1 MEINAIGSGSQ
12 KVIVP
17 VQKAPQFGTQQ
28 SYDNYY
34 ENPVNRKTERNLA
47 ILRNIS
53 LSTIIGVVAGWL
65 TKSFVKE
72 TTWKLPVGIGAAA
85 TAISMILTLPGAL
98 YGTKVRAFAREKE
111 MDVFSRQKETQ
122 SDLYEDL
129 NQEIRNDYVPLDQ
142 KINHYTTVKMAE
154 NGNGVMIKGA

>member
-1 MEINAIGSGSQ
+1 MEVNAIGNGSQ
-12 KVIVP
+12 KVIIP
-17 VQKAPQFGTQQ
+17 AQRAPKFGASQ

-34 ENPVNRKTERNLA
+34 ENPIDRKTEKGLA
-47 ILRNIS
+47 ILRTTS
-53 LSTIIGVVAGWL
+53 LSAIIGVVAGWL
-65 TKSFVKE
+65 TKSFAKE
-72 TTWKLPVGIGAAA
+72 ATWKLPVGIGAAA
-85 TAISMILTLPGAL
+85 AALTMIFTLPGAL

-122 SDLYEDL
+122 SDLYDNL

-154 NGNGVMIKGA
+154 NGNGMMIKGA